1 MAAVTICRDFGVQ
14 ENKVCHCFCCFPIYL
29 LWPDAMILVFWM
41 LSFKPAFPF
50 SSFIFVKRVF
60 SSFSISAIRVV
71 SSAYLRLLIYLLAI
85 LIPACTSFN
94 PVFLMSAFLGLCYF
108 FFQGYQLCNFEQ
120 VLSLDYLICKI
131 KGLDILSKVH
141 LEANMYSEFKAVQSS
156 ISCTLARVLVS
167 QGCCNSIPKLGGLR
181 KTDFI
186 TVLGPIHLKSRCRGP
201 CSLWALG

>member
-1 MAAVTICRDFGVQ
+1 
-14 ENKVCHCFCCFPIYL
+14 
-29 LWPDAMILVFWM
+29 M
-41 LSFKPAFPF
+41 LSFKPTFSLSSFTFIKRRF
-50 SSFIFVKRVF
+50 SSSLLCYKTGVICVSEVIDISPGNLDSSLCFIQP
-60 SSFSISAIRVV
+60 SISHECFPRT
-71 SSAYLRLLIYLLAI
+71 LLL
-85 LIPACTSFN
+85 
-94 PVFLMSAFLGLCYF
+94 F

-156 ISCTLARVLVS
+156 IRCTLARVLVS

-186 TVLGPIHLKSRCRGP
+186 TILGPIHLKSRCRGP
-201 CSLWALG
+201 CSLWTLG